1 MKQFDGIIEHAL
13 RLQESGEATTHDE
26 AVEMAEQHARTTAP
40 FDADGRPDK
49 FHTFS
54 GARDAAETPN
64 APRMSRAERLR
75 NLREML

>member
-1 MKQFDGIIEHAL
+1 MYPSACPEHGKLPSGSTGSCPDCAW
-13 RLQESGEATTHDE
+13 RPGQEA
-26 AVEMAEQHARTTAP
+26 ARTSAP

-49 FHTFS
+49 FHSFS

-64 APRMSRAERLR
+64 PPRMSRAERLR